1 MYHCHAQVY
10 FVGDLPEV
18 AQAVEELTPPRG
30 FVYSFTQSA
39 LPDKALAGES
49 DVIFYAPGEENYIL
63 GLDLWKKP
71 GARLI
76 LVWKRET
83 PLEEKDYEGA
93 DDIWYTPFAP
103 GELAF
108 RLGKWQ
114 AGEKAAADAW
124 EVSQFLETTINS
136 SPASMRR

>member
-10 FVGDLPEV
+10 FVGDLSEV

-63 GLDLWKKP
+63 GLDLDRKS
-71 GARLI
+71 
-76 LVWKRET
+76 V
-83 PLEEKDYEGA
+83 
-93 DDIWYTPFAP
+93 
-103 GELAF
+103 
-108 RLGKWQ
+108 
-114 AGEKAAADAW
+114 
-124 EVSQFLETTINS
+124 V
-136 SPASMRR
+136 